1 MGSILSPQKK
11 FIKEIKAK
19 ILQPALTSHFQCQF
33 IIPPKVSDQLKS
45 NSIIASSE
53 LNDTLTISCTDA
65 SLPGSSL
72 ATHELN
78 NDFTGI
84 TQRHVY
90 RRLYDDRAQ
99 FTFFVDQ
106 NYIQIRI
113 FEIWMRFIAGEELS
127 FGESNSVAYRAN
139 FPDNYK
145 TSLYLTKFERDI
157 KNYMSYT
164 FVNAFPIQIDSMPVS
179 YDSSQLLK
187 CTVSFGFD
195 RYVLSNPK
203 SSSTSIK
210 DPAPSSSSST
220 SNNLFG
226 SATNNTATAFNP
238 STNLGLD
245 YGKYTTTGGV
255 DFPPAASSGNAVKTA
270 YGDLNLF

>member
-11 FIKEIKAK
+11 NIKDIRAK
-19 ILQPALTSHFQCQF
+19 ILQPALTSNFQCQF
-33 IIPPKVSDQLKS
+33 IIPSNVSNQLKS
-45 NSIIASSE
+45 NSIITSSD
-53 LNDTLTISCTDA
+53 LDDTLTISCTDA

-90 RRLYDDRAQ
+90 RRLYDDRAM

-113 FEIWMRFIAGEELS
+113 FEIWMRYIAGEELS
-127 FGESNSVAYRAN
+127 FGESNSVAFKAN

-145 TSLYLTKFERDI
+145 TTLYLTKFERDI
-157 KNYMSYT
+157 QNYMTYT

-203 SSSTSIK
+203 ASSTSIK
-210 DPAPSSSSST
+210 DPAPESS
-220 SNNLFG
+220 
-226 SATNNTATAFNP
+226 SATNNTATAFGG
-238 STNLGLD
+238 TNLGLD

-255 DFPPAASSGNAVKTA
+255 DFPPASSSGNTVDTA
-270 YGDLNLF
+270 YGDLTLF

>member
-11 FIKEIKAK
+11 LIKDIKHK

-33 IIPPKVSDQLKS
+33 NIPTEVGKQLGY
-45 NSIIASSE
+45 NSITSGSE
-53 LNDTLTISCTDA
+53 LDDTLTISCTDA

-84 TQRHVY
+84 TQRHAY

-99 FTFFVDQ
+99 FTFFVDKD
-106 NYIQIRI
+106 YAQIRV
-113 FEIWMRFIAGEELS
+113 FEIWMRYISGEELS
-127 FGESNSVAYRAN
+127 FGEKNTVSYKVNY
-139 FPDNYK
+139 PKNYK
-145 TSLYLTKFERDI
+145 TTLYLTKFERDI
-157 KNYMSYT
+157 ANYITYT

-187 CTVSFGFD
+187 CTVSFAYD

-203 SSSTSIK
+203 ASSTSIGDK
-210 DPAPSSSSST
+210 APSSSSSST
-220 SNNLFG
+220 
-226 SATNNTATAFNP
+226 TNNTSTAFNP
-238 STNLGLD
+238 NTNLGLE
-245 YGKYTTTGGV
+245 YGQYTTTGGITL
-255 DFPPAASSGNAVKTA
+255 PPASSSGNTVQTA
-270 YGDLNLF
+270 YSGDLELF